1 MVKVIGWRADDNEQ
15 AQVNDLK
22 KALSIKTDSQV
33 IRMAVAE
40 LYKKNFPQPGRYT
53 DRAALPIHTPPSPS
67 VEECKRQGI
76 EIPAESQE
84 A

>member
-22 KALSIKTDSQV
+22 KALSIKTDSQI

-40 LYKKNFPQPGRYT
+40 LYKKNFPRIGRYT
-53 DRAALPIHTPPSPS
+53 DRVALPIHTPPSPS
-67 VEECKRQGI
+67 VEEFTRRGI

-84 A
+84 V